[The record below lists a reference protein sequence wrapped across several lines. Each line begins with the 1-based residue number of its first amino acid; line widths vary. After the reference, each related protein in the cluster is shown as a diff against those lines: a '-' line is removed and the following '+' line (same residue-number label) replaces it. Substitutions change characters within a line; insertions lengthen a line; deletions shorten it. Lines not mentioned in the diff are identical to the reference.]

1 MSNLYYFP
9 LSVVRGGAIGYILS
23 ESQIVADDT
32 DDANFNTLPFLDA
45 VS

>member
-23 ESQIVADDT
+23 ESQIVADNT
-32 DDANFNTLPFLDA
+32 DDADFKSLSFLDA
-45 VS
+45 IS